1 MRAELKFITVADGEL
16 FVTHIDGV
24 LSTRELCAKSWAILM
39 LGLAQ
44 FIQLMGLEAQVSQFG
59 WRMSTVEEMKI
70 H

>member
-1 MRAELKFITVADGEL
+1 MRAELKFITVANGEL

-24 LSTRELCAKSWAILM
+24 LSTRELCVKSWAIPM

-44 FIQLMGLEAQVSQFG
+44 SIQLMGLEAQVSQFG
-59 WRMSTVEEMKI
+59 LRMSIVMEMKI